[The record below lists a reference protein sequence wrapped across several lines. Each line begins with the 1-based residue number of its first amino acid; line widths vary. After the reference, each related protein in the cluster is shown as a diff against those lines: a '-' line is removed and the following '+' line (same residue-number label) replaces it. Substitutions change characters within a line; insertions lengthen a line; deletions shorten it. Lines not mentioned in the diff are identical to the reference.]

1 MSRRDIPDARNIRI
15 RSGSAAIE
23 NRWTA
28 LIVGVVLGGIVDHIV
43 VVGVGNGDS
52 VEQRKSQSVIAMA
65 TMFIAVAQR
74 VRTNRERAAGTG
86 SESTRAQRS
95 DAGRRA
101 VNRAP
106 AKSGR
111 SDRRRGP
118 VNLRL
123 ARGNETSRQHQACEK
138 DRSRNQRSH
147 INMILRWVSHGTPH
161 RKNAERR
168 LGCAARPPDVPWSVL
183 SNPAVIILAK
193 WSPCFR
199 RT

>member
-28 LIVGVVLGGIVDHIV
+28 LIVGVVLGGIVDHV
-43 VVGVGNGDS
+43 VVLGVGNGDS
-52 VEQRKSQSVIAMA
+52 VDQRKSQSVIAMA
-65 TMFIAVAQR
+65 PMFIAVAQR
-74 VRTNRERAAGTG
+74 VRSNRERAVGTW

-101 VNRAP
+101 VNRAT

-123 ARGNETSRQHQACEK
+123 ARGNKSPGEDQACEK
-138 DRSRNQRSH
+138 DRSRNRGSH
-147 INMILRWVSHGTPH
+147 INMILRWVSHGAPY
-161 RKNAERR
+161 RKNAKRR
-168 LGCAARPPDVPWSVL
+168 LGCGACRPDAP
-183 SNPAVIILAK
+183 
-193 WSPCFR
+193 
-199 RT
+199 

>member
-28 LIVGVVLGGIVDHIV
+28 LIVGVVLGGIVDHVV

-52 VEQRKSQSVIAMA
+52 VDQRESQSVIAMA
-65 TMFIAVAQR
+65 TMFIAAAQR
-74 VRTNRERAAGTG
+74 VRSNRERAVGTWG
-86 SESTRAQRS
+86 ESTRAQRS

-111 SDRRRGP
+111 SDRRRGT

-123 ARGNETSRQHQACEK
+123 ARGDESPSQRQACEK

-147 INMILRWVSHGTPH
+147 TNMILRWVSHGAPY
-161 RKNAERR
+161 RNNAERQVGLR
-168 LGCAARPPDVPWSVL
+168 HAGPMPHTGASVKD
-183 SNPAVIILAK
+183 PAVIILAK

-199 RT
+199 